1 MITVTLQFNTGEEA
15 LAALKKLE
23 GTAADPVNSLGKPVA
38 EGSLAATL
46 RTAGPDTGSA
56 SVKSIQELPKDGGA
70 SQNPP
75 EISFQNDIGPAFL
88 ALAKLSDGGAK
99 QKAVVDHFGVAR
111 LSMVDKS
118 RYQEVLDKIKELA
131 A

>member
-1 MITVTLQFNTGEEA
+1 MLTVTLQFNTSEEA

-23 GTAADPVNSLGKPVA
+23 GTAADPVKSPGKP
-38 EGSLAATL
+38 AAGEKPAAIP
-46 RTAGPDTGSA
+46 RTAGQGEGGAP
-56 SVKSIQELPKDGGA
+56 VKS
-70 SQNPP
+70 NPEQR

-88 ALAKLSDGGAK
+88 GLAKLPDGGAK

-118 RYQEVLDKIKELA
+118 RYSEVLAKIEELA